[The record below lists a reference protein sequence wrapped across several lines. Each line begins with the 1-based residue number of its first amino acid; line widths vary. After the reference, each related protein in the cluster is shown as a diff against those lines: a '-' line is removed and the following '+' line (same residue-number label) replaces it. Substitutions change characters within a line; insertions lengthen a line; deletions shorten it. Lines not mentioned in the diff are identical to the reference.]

1 MSNAQDYRAKVAEY
15 TRLAR
20 EATFLSDIK
29 EYHRRADHFSALAE
43 SEEFVTSK

>member
-1 MSNAQDYRAKVAEY
+1 MSNAQQYRAKVAEY

-29 EYHRRADHFSALAE
+29 EYIGALTTSAPSPKAKNL
-43 SEEFVTSK
+43 